1 MRMTMSKTPTI
12 SDLPGVGPDTVK
24 ATPKRKKPAAKPKPA
39 QPKREERKLAAV
51 TIAATMVNDA
61 PGFQTNRV
69 QLQHLPREE
78 RDTLKRLWMG
88 LDAAGA
94 TLNDGRP
101 VDRASRALRFLLQQ
115 LAAAERGEVTS

>member
-1 MRMTMSKTPTI
+1 MSKTPTI
-12 SDLPGVGPDTVK
+12 NDLPGVGPENTPR
-24 ATPKRKKPAAKPKPA
+24 APKRKKPAAKPAKPKPA
-39 QPKREERKLAAV
+39 PKREEKKLAAV
-51 TIAATMVNDA
+51 TISATMVNDA

-69 QLQHLPREE
+69 QLQHLPRDE

-94 TLNDGRP
+94 TLSDGRP

-115 LAAAERGEVTS
+115 LAAAEQRDPSV